1 MKSIAM
7 FLLFLGIILIING
20 IYEQKFESLKKN
32 VKIEYRFIPRTY
44 YEEQLSQNADVTSN
58 YKNMFQGEID
68 PWFDRNVTI
77 APPPRNSAEPSKS

>member
-1 MKSIAM
+1 M

-20 IYEQKFESLKKN
+20 IYEQKFQSLKKN

-58 YKNMFQGEID
+58 YKNMFQALIKKIFRVLILTSNNLSEKITKLV
-68 PWFDRNVTI
+68 FLVN
-77 APPPRNSAEPSKS
+77 